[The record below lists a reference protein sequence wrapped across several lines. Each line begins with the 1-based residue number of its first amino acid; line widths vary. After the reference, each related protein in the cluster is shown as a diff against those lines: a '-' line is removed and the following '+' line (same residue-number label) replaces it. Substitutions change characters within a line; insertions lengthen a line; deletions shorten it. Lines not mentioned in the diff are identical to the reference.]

1 MAATPFSEDMHKS
14 LMPGLYEEHEDDD
27 TSGLDRGDELA
38 SDEPDV
44 ADEPAADEPDV
55 EAPAGDEPEDEPEG
69 DGTESDDEP
78 AEEPEVDEPEE
89 EEPEVDEPEAPKQ
102 KQKIMIPKTRL
113 DDEIAKRRKLENELK
128 QIRAERE
135 AKPTDDKADEAFDAV
150 VKEANALLR
159 QANEAVLD
167 GDLDKAAQLQQDA
180 LVKMATAK
188 QAPTKSNDADPEEMI
203 EQLEARIELKHT
215 VKNIYEKF
223 PMLNNESEDADPEL
237 IERAVMYERM
247 YAEMGHTPAMAVERA
262 VQDAIA
268 LLRPELLQTE
278 QPVTQPKVDPA
289 KKRVQEKRQNL
300 EKKVELSQKQP
311 PKAQSS
317 TTSEPTIDPS
327 TLSEEE
333 FDALP
338 ESTKARL
345 RGDFS

>member
-1 MAATPFSEDMHKS
+1 MHKS
-14 LMPGLYEEHEDDD
+14 LMPGLFEEHEDDD
-27 TSGLDRGDELA
+27 TSGLDRGDELTG
-38 SDEPDV
+38 DEPDV
-44 ADEPAADEPDV
+44 ADEPAAHEPDV
-55 EAPAGDEPEDEPEG
+55 AAPAGDEPE
-69 DGTESDDEP
+69 
-78 AEEPEVDEPEE
+78 EEPEVDEPEPDDE
-89 EEPEVDEPEAPKQ
+89 PAEEPGVDEPEEEPEAPKQ

-135 AKPTDDKADEAFDAV
+135 AKPTDDEADEAFDAV
-150 VKEANALLR
+150 VKGANALLR

-180 LVKMATAK
+180 LVKMATAR
-188 QAPTKSNDADPEEMI
+188 QAPAKSNDADPEAMI

-262 VQDAIA
+262 VQDAVS

-278 QPVTQPKVDPA
+278 QPVTRPKVDPA

-300 EKKVELSQKQP
+300 EKKVELAQKQP

-317 TTSEPTIDPS
+317 TTSEPTIDINN
-327 TLSEEE
+327 LGEDE

>member
-1 MAATPFSEDMHKS
+1 
-14 LMPGLYEEHEDDD
+14 
-27 TSGLDRGDELA
+27 
-38 SDEPDV
+38 
-44 ADEPAADEPDV
+44 
-55 EAPAGDEPEDEPEG
+55 
-69 DGTESDDEP
+69 
-78 AEEPEVDEPEE
+78 
-89 EEPEVDEPEAPKQ
+89 
-102 KQKIMIPKTRL
+102 MIPKTRL

>member
-1 MAATPFSEDMHKS
+1 MAATPFPEDMHKS
-14 LMPGLYEEHEDDD
+14 LMPGLFEEHEDDD

-38 SDEPDV
+38 SDEPDM
-44 ADEPAADEPDV
+44 ADESAADEPNV
-55 EAPAGDEPEDEPEG
+55 EAPVGDEPEDEPEG
-69 DGTESDDEP
+69 DGPESDDEP
-78 AEEPEVDEPEE
+78 TEESEVEEPEVE
-89 EEPEVDEPEAPKQ
+89 EPEAPKQ

-135 AKPTDDKADEAFDAV
+135 AKPTDDKADEAFEAV
-150 VKEANALLR
+150 IKEANALLR

-180 LVKMATAK
+180 LVKMAAAK
-188 QAPTKSNDADPEEMI
+188 QAPAKSTDADPEAMI

-215 VKNIYEKF
+215 IKNIYEKF

-268 LLRPELLQTE
+268 LLRPELLQAE
-278 QPVTQPKVDPA
+278 RPVSQPRVDPA

-300 EKKVELSQKQP
+300 ESKVALAQKQP

-317 TTSEPTIDPS
+317 TTSEPTIDPLV
-327 TLSEEE
+327 LSEEE